1 MNKKL
6 RSENAARNAIV
17 SVGARFTEQILAF
30 VSRTVFIWFLSV
42 EYLGVTSLFANILN
56 VLNLTE
62 LGLATAIN
70 VALYKPLAV
79 DDKEKIKSLL
89 KLYRTAYYFI
99 GLAVLVIGVALV
111 PFLPYLMSG
120 TTDVVNVTVVYLMYV
135 AKNVLS
141 YWLFA
146 YKRSVLEA
154 DQQGYILHLFSYG
167 LQCVFKIIQIVL
179 LFLLKGTPE
188 LSFYVYCA
196 SDVLV
201 SVACN
206 IAVSVFVNKKYPF
219 IKEKN
224 VSPLPKAEKKELFK
238 NVYGV
243 SLYRISAT
251 LNGSADSIIIS
262 SFIGTVVLGLYSNY
276 LMLADAIR
284 KILSLLFSS
293 LVPSIGNLNVT
304 ESVEKKREIFNTL
317 HFVSFWINGFCV
329 ICLWNLLNPF
339 LVSVWLGQDYRL
351 SELVIFALCMNY
363 LVDWLMEAPLQFRN
377 ACGLYWQSRY
387 RAIAAV
393 TVNIVLSIIAAKV
406 LNWGIPGIL
415 LATIISR
422 LAITLWVDTYL
433 VHKHVLHTSP
443 KPYFFKYF
451 GALALVVA
459 TGGLIKLIC
468 LWMPENSIPFFV
480 VRVVLCTA
488 IPNALWWLI
497 FRKTDE
503 FQFLRG
509 FSKKFFR
516 KIFKRKHNKNTKTI

>member
-1 MNKKL
+1 MNKRV
-6 RSENAARNAIV
+6 RSENVARNAVV
-17 SVGARFTEQILAF
+17 SVGARLTEQILAF

-89 KLYRTAYYFI
+89 KLYRIAYYFI
-99 GLAVLVIGVALV
+99 GGAVLVIGVVLV
-111 PFLPYLMSG
+111 PFLPYLMKG
-120 TTDVVNVTVVYLMYV
+120 TTDVVNVTIVYLMYV

-146 YKRSVLEA
+146 YKRSILEA

-167 LQCVFKIIQIVL
+167 VTCAFKVVQIIL
-179 LFLLKGTPE
+179 LFLLKSTPE
-188 LSFYVYCA
+188 LSFYIYCA
-196 SDVLV
+196 SDIVVSVVCNILV
-201 SVACN
+201 S
-206 IAVSVFVNKKYPF
+206 IFVNKKYPYV
-219 IKEKN
+219 KEKN
-224 VSPLPKAEKKELFK
+224 VVPLSKAEKKDLFK

-251 LNGSADSIIIS
+251 LNSSADSIIIS

-276 LMLADAIR
+276 LMIANAIR
-284 KILSLLFSS
+284 KILELLFSS
-293 LVPSIGNLNVT
+293 FVPSIGNLNVT
-304 ESVEKKREIFNTL
+304 ESAEKKRKIFDTL
-317 HFVSFWINGFCV
+317 NFVSFWINGFTV

-339 LVSVWLGQDYRL
+339 LVSIWLGSEYRL
-351 SELVIFALCMNY
+351 SDLVIFTLSMNY
-363 LVDWLMEAPLQFRN
+363 LVDWMMTAPLQFRN

-393 TVNIVLSIIAAKV
+393 AVNVVLSIIAAKV

-433 VHKHVLHTSP
+433 VHKHVLHSSP

-451 GALALVVA
+451 GSLALVIA
-459 TGGLIKLIC
+459 TGGFIKLIC
-468 LWMPENSIPFFV
+468 MWMPEDSILFFII
-480 VRVVLCTA
+480 RTFICIL
-488 IPNALWWLI
+488 IPNLLWWLM

-503 FQFLRG
+503 FQFLFAFAKRMI
-509 FSKKFFR
+509 R
-516 KIFKRKHNKNTKTI
+516 KVLKRKHTDAAL